1 MATESVGSYQRTTYT
16 REPDPQEVR
25 ERQRQEEPAAPSP
38 EKAREQSMAR
48 NRKPAVKSL
57 GGRIDVYA

>member
-25 ERQRQEEPAAPSP
+25 ERQRQEEPSAPSP
-38 EKAREQSMAR
+38 ERAREQSMAR
-48 NRKPAVKSL
+48 SRTPAVKTL
-57 GGRIDVYA
+57 GSKIDVYA